1 MTMDEKEFIQDVW
14 DDAFGRTKI
23 CSWDILRGNTQ
34 YITLDKFK
42 EKYDDLFLECYD
54 GTIRLMDE
62 KNEWHL
68 WVQKVWCDHD

>member
-1 MTMDEKEFIQDVW
+1 MTMDEKEFIQDV
-14 DDAFGRTKI
+14 
-23 CSWDILRGNTQ
+23 WDILRGNTQ